1 VTAYPNKEHER
12 ADRRARQRAMDA
24 LAELAGE
31 AALLRRSV
39 ADGREVDGDDA
50 QVLADLVRKLTR
62 DLSVLGTLREVR
74 EWDAADK
81 AEKAATTA
89 GEEQG

>member
-12 ADRRARQRAMDA
+12 ADEGARRRAMDA
-24 LAELAGE
+24 LTELAGE
-31 AALLRRSV
+31 AALLRRRL
-39 ADGREVDGDDA
+39 ADGRNPDYTDA
-50 QVLADLVRKLTR
+50 ESLERLVRKLTR

-81 AEKAATTA
+81 AGEAATAA
-89 GEEQG
+89 GGEK